1 MDAGHRTHGT
11 GTWARRERTVNNQM
25 KGVCTVITNMSLYSP
40 DKDQDLW
47 TYGSVLS
54 RESHTD
60 LDTGK
65 HEHNLCNIG
74 GATLSLI
81 CDCALHK
88 QVMLINR
95 RVLVAHLCCPS
106 RDPCREVPPPPW
118 SCQGRSGPSYHGTEI
133 RTTTRSHSLGDFTL
147 PSWYRLGG
155 CRP

>member
-106 RDPCREVPPPPW
+106 RDPCREVPPPRDRAKVAPDPLIMALK
-118 SCQGRSGPSYHGTEI
+118 SGPQHGRI
-133 RTTTRSHSLGDFTL
+133 PWVILRSRVGLV
-147 PSWYRLGG
+147 
-155 CRP
+155 